1 MPRAVCPPGAS
12 VSAPTVAFTVR
23 AEARTRPDD
32 CTHPA
37 LLPAS
42 ARSPR
47 EGAVWLPPRVPPKYR
62 RVALAVAPRGRW
74 ISSAGAR
81 LRREG
86 HGSALPILDASVRY
100 RFPTW
105 RSMSPLGQSPSVGK
119 GFRRLALWR
128 AGRRLRHGLSA
139 AAIGRC
145 HSGIEP
151 GPIEGL
157 SVGGSHALSCP
168 PTHPALPRRPPG
180 QGDRLR
186 RANKNPGP
194 PRGPG
199 RADRAA

>member
-12 VSAPTVAFTVR
+12 VSALTVAFTVR
-23 AEARTRPDD
+23 AEARMRPDD

-42 ARSPR
+42 ARIPR

-62 RVALAVAPRGRW
+62 RVALAVWPPGRW

-105 RSMSPLGQSPSVGK
+105 RSMSPLGQSPSVGNEYR
-119 GFRRLALWR
+119 GLALWR
-128 AGRRLRHGLSA
+128 AGWRLRHGLSA

-145 HSGIEP
+145 HCGIEP
-151 GPIEGL
+151 GPNR
-157 SVGGSHALSCP
+157 ALRLVVVMHCIALRLI
-168 PTHPALPRRPPG
+168 PALPRRPPG